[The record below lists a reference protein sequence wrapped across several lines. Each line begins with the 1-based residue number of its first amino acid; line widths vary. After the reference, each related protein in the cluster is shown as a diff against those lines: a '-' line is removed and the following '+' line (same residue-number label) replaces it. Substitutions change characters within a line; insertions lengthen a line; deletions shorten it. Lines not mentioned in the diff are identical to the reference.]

1 MWYGSM
7 PPVTDLQEMYVD
19 MVTARH
25 YEQRL
30 QEEYLEGKQPAFDIS
45 AGPIP
50 GELHLAAGQ
59 EAAAA
64 GVCQHLR
71 EDDTVTAPHRPH
83 HVAIAKGVDIKRMT
97 AEIFGRET
105 GLSGGKG
112 GHMHL
117 FDPDVNFACSGI
129 IAQGCPPAAGAGL
142 AAKKRNTDSVAVA
155 YLGEGAI
162 DQGGFLESLNFAA
175 VRDLPVVFVVEDNDW
190 AISMPKERVTDVQDG
205 SQRGDGFDMP
215 GVRVDHDDA
224 VAVYEAAREAIGRA
238 RDRNGPTLMEIQVHR
253 RMGHFM
259 GDPQVYRP
267 EDDQEAA
274 TQRDSIERLG
284 ADLRANGVDDVTIQE
299 LREQAQERVE
309 DAIRWA
315 KNQPEPDPEDAY
327 EDAFVNP
334 ESGVTETEP
343 DFELAGGDD

>member
-1 MWYGSM
+1 MV
-7 PPVTDLQEMYVD
+7 PVNDLQNMYVD

-25 YEQRL
+25 YEERL

-71 EDDTVTAPHRPH
+71 DDDTVTAPHRPH
-83 HVAIAKGVDIKRMT
+83 HVAIAKGVDLKRMT

-117 FDPDVNFACSGI
+117 FDPGVGFACSGI

-175 VRDLPVVFVVEDNDW
+175 VRDLPVVFVIEDNDW
-190 AISMPKERVTDVQDG
+190 AISMPKERVTDVRDG
-205 SQRGDGFDMP
+205 SKRADGFDMP

-224 VAVYEAAREAIGRA
+224 VAVYEAAERAVGRA
-238 RDRNGPTLMEIQVHR
+238 RDRNGPTLIEVQVHR

-259 GDPQVYRP
+259 GDPEVYRP
-267 EDDQEAA
+267 EEDQEAA
-274 TQRDSIERLG
+274 TQRDSIERL
-284 ADLRANGVDDVTIQE
+284 ATDLRASGVDDVTIEE
-299 LREQAQERVE
+299 LREEAEERVE

-315 KNQPEPDPEDAY
+315 KNQPEPDPANAHGDV
-327 EDAFVNP
+327 FTNP
-334 ESGVTETEP
+334 PSGVTDTEP
-343 DFELAGGDD
+343 EFDLAGGDD

>member
-1 MWYGSM
+1 MV
-7 PPVTDLQEMYVD
+7 PVTDLQEMYVD

-25 YEQRL
+25 YEERL

-71 EDDTVTAPHRPH
+71 DDDTVTAPHRPH
-83 HVAIAKGVDIKRMT
+83 HVAIAKGVDLKRMT

-105 GLSGGKG
+105 GLCGGKG

-117 FDPDVNFACSGI
+117 FDPEVSFACSGI

-142 AAKKRNTDSVAVA
+142 AAKKRNEDSVAVA
-155 YLGEGAI
+155 YLGEGAV

-175 VRDLPVVFVVEDNDW
+175 VRDLPVVFVIEDNDW
-190 AISMPKERVTDVQDG
+190 AISMPKQRVTDVEDG
-205 SQRGDGFDMP
+205 SRRAEGFDMP

-224 VAVYEAAREAIGRA
+224 VAVYEAAERAIGRA
-238 RDRNGPTLMEIQVHR
+238 RDRNGPTLMEVQVHR

-259 GDPQVYRP
+259 GDPEVYRP
-267 EDDQEAA
+267 EEDQAAA
-274 TQRDSIERLG
+274 TQRDSIERL
-284 ADLRANGVDDVTIQE
+284 ATDLRASGVGDVEIQE
-299 LREQAQERVE
+299 LREEGEERVE

-315 KNQPEPDPEDAY
+315 KDQPKPDPEDAY

-334 ESGVTETEP
+334 PSGVTDTEP